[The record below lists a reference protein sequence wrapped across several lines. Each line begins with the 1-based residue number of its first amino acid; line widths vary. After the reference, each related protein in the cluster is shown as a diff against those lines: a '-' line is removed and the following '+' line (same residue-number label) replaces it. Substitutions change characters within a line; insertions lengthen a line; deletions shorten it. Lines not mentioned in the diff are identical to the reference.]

1 MMSDAVIVA
10 LVTGAC
16 AVVSQ
21 LLVSKVSN
29 QKLFDELKRQSEITD
44 TKLEGKLETLSQVT
58 DTKITELTRE
68 VRMHNDFAKR
78 MPVLE
83 EKVQQLEHKV
93 Q

>member
-1 MMSDAVIVA
+1 MTDAVIVA

-16 AVVSQ
+16 AVISQ
-21 LLVSKVSN
+21 LVVSKVN
-29 QKLFDELKRQSEITD
+29 NEKLFDELKRQSEITD

>member
-1 MMSDAVIVA
+1 MSDAVIVA

-16 AVVSQ
+16 AVISQ
-21 LLVSKVSN
+21 LLVSKVNN
-29 QKLFDELKRQSEITD
+29 QKLFAELQKQSEITD

-68 VRMHNDFAKR
+68 VRMHNDFAR
-78 MPVLE
+78 RLPVLE
-83 EKVQQLEHKV
+83 EKVTQLEHKV

>member
-1 MMSDAVIVA
+1 MSDAVIVA
-10 LVTGAC
+10 VVTGAC
-16 AVVSQ
+16 AVISQ
-21 LLVSKVSN
+21 LLVSKVNN
-29 QKLFDELKRQSEITD
+29 QKLFAELQRQSEITD
-44 TKLEGKLETLSQVT
+44 VKLEGKLETLSQVT

-83 EKVQQLEHKV
+83 EKVTQLEHRA

>member
-1 MMSDAVIVA
+1 MSDAVIVA

-21 LLVSKVSN
+21 LLVAHFNN
-29 QKLFDELKRQSEITD
+29 QKLFAELQKQSEITD

-58 DTKITELTRE
+58 ETKITELTRE
-68 VRMHNDFAKR
+68 VRQHNDFARR
-78 MPVLE
+78 MPVIE

>member
-1 MMSDAVIVA
+1 MTDAVIVA

-21 LLVSKVSN
+21 LVVAKVN
-29 QKLFDELKRQSEITD
+29 NEKLFAELKRQSEITD

-68 VRMHNDFAKR
+68 VRKHNDFAAR

>member
-1 MMSDAVIVA
+1 MSDAIVVA

-16 AVVSQ
+16 AVISQ
-21 LLVSKVSN
+21 LVVSKVN
-29 QKLFDELKRQSEITD
+29 NEKLFDELKRQSEITD

>member
-1 MMSDAVIVA
+1 MTDAVIVA

-16 AVVSQ
+16 AVISQ
-21 LLVSKVSN
+21 MIISKAN
-29 QKLFDELKRQSEITD
+29 NEKLFDELKRQSEITD

>member
-1 MMSDAVIVA
+1 MTDAVIVA

-16 AVVSQ
+16 AVISQ
-21 LLVSKVSN
+21 LLVSKVN
-29 QKLFDELKRQSEITD
+29 NEKLFAELKRQSEITD

-68 VRMHNDFAKR
+68 VRMHNDFTKR

>member
-1 MMSDAVIVA
+1 MPDTVIVA
-10 LVTGAC
+10 LVTGVC
-16 AVVSQ
+16 AIVAQ
-21 LLVSKVSN
+21 LIVARVN
-29 QKLFDELKRQSEITD
+29 NEKLFAELRRQSEVTD
-44 TKLEGKLETLSQVT
+44 TKLEGKIEALSQVT

-83 EKVQQLEHKV
+83 EKVKQIENRV

>member
-1 MMSDAVIVA
+1 MSDAVIVA

-21 LLVSKVSN
+21 LLVAHYNN
-29 QKLFDELKRQSEITD
+29 QKLFAELQKQSEITD

-58 DTKITELTRE
+58 DTKIAELTRE
-68 VRMHNDFAKR
+68 VRQHNDFARR
-78 MPVLE
+78 MPVIE

>member
-1 MMSDAVIVA
+1 MSDAIIVA

-16 AVVSQ
+16 AVISQ
-21 LLVSKVSN
+21 LVVSKVN
-29 QKLFDELKRQSEITD
+29 NEKLFDELKRQSEITD

>member
-1 MMSDAVIVA
+1 MSDAVIVA

-21 LLVSKVSN
+21 LLVAHYNN
-29 QKLFDELKRQSEITD
+29 QKLFAELQKQSEITD

-58 DTKITELTRE
+58 ETKITELTRE
-68 VRMHNDFAKR
+68 VRQHNDFARR
-78 MPVLE
+78 MPVIE

>member
-1 MMSDAVIVA
+1 MSDAVIVA
-10 LVTGAC
+10 VVTGAC
-16 AVVSQ
+16 AVISQFVVSHFN
-21 LLVSKVSN
+21 N

-68 VRMHNDFAKR
+68 VRAHNDFAKR

-83 EKVQQLEHKV
+83 EKVTQLEHRV
-93 Q
+93 S

>member
-1 MMSDAVIVA
+1 MA

-16 AVVSQ
+16 AIISQ
-21 LLVSKVSN
+21 IIVAHLN
-29 QKLFDELKRQSEITD
+29 NTKLFAELQRQSELTD
-44 TKLEGKLETLSQVT
+44 VKLEGKLETLSQVT

-68 VRMHNDFAKR
+68 VRLHNDFAQR

-83 EKVQQLEHKV
+83 EKVKHLEKGAK

>member
-1 MMSDAVIVA
+1 MTDAVIVA

-16 AVVSQ
+16 AVISQ
-21 LLVSKVSN
+21 LLVSKVN
-29 QKLFDELKRQSEITD
+29 NEKLFAELKRQSEITD
-44 TKLEGKLETLSQVT
+44 TKLEGKLETLSLVT

-83 EKVQQLEHKV
+83 EKVQQLEHKI

>member
-1 MMSDAVIVA
+1 MTDAVIVA

-16 AVVSQ
+16 AVISQ
-21 LLVSKVSN
+21 LLVSKVN
-29 QKLFDELKRQSEITD
+29 NEKLFAELKRQSEITD

-68 VRMHNDFAKR
+68 VRMHNDFASR

>member
-1 MMSDAVIVA
+1 MSDAVIVA

-16 AVVSQ
+16 AVISQ
-21 LLVSKVSN
+21 LVVAKVN
-29 QKLFDELKRQSEITD
+29 NEKLFAELQRQSELTD
-44 TKLEGKLETLSQVT
+44 AKLEGKLETLSQVT